1 MQTQAKAHKNNNNMV
16 RKESTIGCKTN
27 YDWMMSFDSELT
39 KSTDDADEQ
48 GEPQLER
55 APLIHWIAERIR
67 EKVSL
72 HRNQDRVELYGWSH
86 FVARH
91 EAKHL

>member
-1 MQTQAKAHKNNNNMV
+1 MQAKPHKNNNNIL
-16 RKESTIGCKTN
+16 STIGCKIN

-39 KSTDDADEQ
+39 KSTDVADEQ

-55 APLIHWIAERIR
+55 TPLMHWITERSR

-72 HRNQDRVELYGWSH
+72 HRNQDAS
-86 FVARH
+86 
-91 EAKHL
+91 